1 MGSLKTNFLHGKKIQ
16 KLSGE
21 DEDIKMVG
29 MYSNPLFSLQLGKCS
44 LHHASVSFQ
53 TKHIWDLVVNL
64 KNYKVHLDSDLNR
77 HKGPVRKYYNKIQRP
92 VCPMAPKKGQQSN
105 IMHTFTNIMQLTK
118 QVHIFPFKCQIKNVC
133 TIAHSIVW
141 IKLSWSTSKTSEPWT
156 S

>member
-44 LHHASVSFQ
+44 LHHASVSFK

-77 HKGPVRKYYNKIQRP
+77 HKGPVRKYYNRIKHP
-92 VCPMAPKKGQQSN
+92 VGLMAPN
-105 IMHTFTNIMQLTK
+105 TK
-118 QVHIFPFKCQIKNVC
+118 DTTVQYNLHLSEHHAINYTSAYCPLNV
-133 TIAHSIVW
+133 
-141 IKLSWSTSKTSEPWT
+141 K
-156 S
+156 

>member
-118 QVHIFPFKCQIKNVC
+118 QVHISPFKCKIKNVC